1 MSKKSMRKNSLMEYK
16 AVIFDLDGTLY
27 YQKPFRIRML
37 LYLISY
43 VITHPF
49 SIKDLFLIKKYR
61 EIREDWEK
69 YESQMEF
76 DSKLSL
82 DDRQYEYVAAKKNV
96 SAERVKKAVEFFILE
111 APLKLLP
118 SYRDE
123 KLAQIIAELRNK
135 GIKVIVYSDY
145 PVDNKLDALNIKADA
160 CFTSADKEIGCMK
173 PDPKGLDYILKTF
186 NMSSEEAIMIGDRY
200 EKDGLAAT
208 GNQMDYVI
216 LSAFKTEREKS
227 IEEFYG

>member
-1 MSKKSMRKNSLMEYK
+1 MEYK

-76 DSKLSL
+76 DSKFSL
-82 DDRQYEYVAAKKNV
+82 DDRQYEYVAGKKNV
-96 SAERVKKAVEFFILE
+96 SAARVKKAVEFFILE

-118 SYRDE
+118 AYRDE
-123 KLAQIIAELRNK
+123 KLAQIISELRNK

-145 PVDNKLDALNIKADA
+145 PVDNKLDALDIKADA

-216 LSAFKTEREKS
+216 LSASKTEREKS